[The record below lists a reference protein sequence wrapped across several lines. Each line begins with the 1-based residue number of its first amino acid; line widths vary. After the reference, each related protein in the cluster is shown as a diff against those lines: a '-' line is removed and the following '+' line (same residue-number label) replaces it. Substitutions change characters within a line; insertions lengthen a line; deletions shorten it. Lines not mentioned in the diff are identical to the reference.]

1 MVSTPRAAIFDAMP
15 SIVPSDIAKLDRAQH
30 HLDELKEAIN
40 LPLIDFIND
49 TLSFLRDMVVSGLVP
64 YVRT

>member
-1 MVSTPRAAIFDAMP
+1 MP